1 MEKLKKT
8 EELRSSQPDIKV
20 GDEYRDKF
28 FKEEKLSII
37 EKINMKLGK
46 NRTIV
51 KICNKLKIEPIYL
64 ALIFIV
70 PILILLLTFFSFTTR
85 MITTLY
91 PLYMSFKTL
100 QYEVNKS
107 KKDGKLYKQEDED
120 NDTTQWLSYW
130 LLYSFVMNSEL
141 LLGSLVDSIPLY
153 KFLKFLFLLSCFL
166 PQIKLSVPAEA
177 SSSTAKAKRSSW
189 LTTDSH
195 PTSRMPAPT
204 VKATP
209 HVWWWTFL
217 SLSTAATTPTITS

>member
-20 GDEYRDKF
+20 GDGYREKF
-28 FKEEKLSII
+28 LQEEKISII

-141 LLGSLVDSIPLY
+141 LLGSLVDSILLY

-166 PQIKLSVPAEA
+166 PQIKLSVIIYKYFTSKLYSLYGENFENFILNLFSNKKNDETRDTHD
-177 SSSTAKAKRSSW
+177 SSDVKRKK
-189 LTTDSH
+189 
-195 PTSRMPAPT
+195 
-204 VKATP
+204 VE
-209 HVWWWTFL
+209 
-217 SLSTAATTPTITS
+217 

>member
-166 PQIKLSVPAEA
+166 PQIKLSVIIYKYFTSKLYSLYGENFENFILNLFSNKKNDETRDTHD
-177 SSSTAKAKRSSW
+177 SSDVKRKK
-189 LTTDSH
+189 
-195 PTSRMPAPT
+195 
-204 VKATP
+204 VE
-209 HVWWWTFL
+209 
-217 SLSTAATTPTITS
+217 

>member
-1 MEKLKKT
+1 MNSTLMEKLKKT

-166 PQIKLSVPAEA
+166 PQIKLSVIIYKYFTSKLYSLYGENFENFILNLFSNKKNDETRDTHD
-177 SSSTAKAKRSSW
+177 SSDVKRKK
-189 LTTDSH
+189 
-195 PTSRMPAPT
+195 
-204 VKATP
+204 VE
-209 HVWWWTFL
+209 
-217 SLSTAATTPTITS
+217 